1 MKKQRFL
8 KKYICDTSPRDKW
21 IIIMRCFVIAT
32 FNEDGLTCTREREG
46 ERDGGVER
54 GGGGGTCRRRALHR
68 RDVTGAP
75 EQSGGEA
82 TSGRAGK
89 DGKEGK
95 IEEIDKRRRGN
106 GNTARDRA
114 FHLVSPRF
122 TVRHHTPL

>member
-1 MKKQRFL
+1 M
-8 KKYICDTSPRDKW
+8 
-21 IIIMRCFVIAT
+21 
-32 FNEDGLTCTREREG
+32 EG
-46 ERDGGVER
+46 WKGEGAGVRVGG
-54 GGGGGTCRRRALHR
+54 ALHR

-114 FHLVSPRF
+114 FHLVSPSA
-122 TVRHHTPL
+122 TTRHFNP

>member
-1 MKKQRFL
+1 M
-8 KKYICDTSPRDKW
+8 
-21 IIIMRCFVIAT
+21 
-32 FNEDGLTCTREREG
+32 EG
-46 ERDGGVER
+46 WKGEGAGVRVGGAR
-54 GGGGGTCRRRALHR
+54 SYR

-114 FHLVSPRF
+114 FHLVSPSA
-122 TVRHHTPL
+122 TTRHFNP

>member
-1 MKKQRFL
+1 MH
-8 KKYICDTSPRDKW
+8 
-21 IIIMRCFVIAT
+21 
-32 FNEDGLTCTREREG
+32 EG
-46 ERDGGVER
+46 EGGRAGWR
-54 GGGGGTCRRRALHR
+54 GGKGRGRGTCRRRALHR

-114 FHLVSPRF
+114 FHLVSPSPHA
-122 TVRHHTPL
+122 TLTPDSSRITEECM